1 MSKANEIEKYVLLFL
16 AENTTPQGAGAI
28 CSFLNKEKNINLGE
42 ATVGRILRKLEDKDL
57 VIKTGFRGRSLSIVG
72 KNYLEKLLSMQDKS
86 ESLHHF
92 GQVFFTK
99 AGTYVR
105 DILVARRA
113 LGSEAAALAAQ
124 NATKDDLED
133 MEKAL
138 LEMATLLHSNQS
150 MAMTDI
156 AFHRAIA
163 KASKNKVLE
172 TAMRVIRHGGQDSP
186 IVEKLRNRAGSVI
199 GSDHKKIYLAIKN
212 GESDKARHLMMEHLN
227 NIIKD
232 LDYVEH
238 KKGK

>member
-1 MSKANEIEKYVLLFL
+1 MNKINEITKYVLLFL
-16 AENTTPQGAGAI
+16 AENSTPQGAGAI
-28 CSFLNKEKNINLGE
+28 CSFLNKEKNIQLGE
-42 ATVGRILRKLEDKDL
+42 ATVGRILRKLQDEGL
-57 VIKTGFRGRSLSIVG
+57 VTKTGFRGRSLTTQG
-72 KNYLEKLLSMQDKS
+72 EHNLKELLSMEDKS

-113 LGSEAAALAAQ
+113 LESEAAALAAMY
-124 NATKDDLED
+124 ATQDDLED

-138 LEMATLLHSNQS
+138 LEMETLLHSKQS

-172 TAMRVIRHGGQDSP
+172 TAMQIIRHGGQDSP

-199 GSDHKKIYLAIKN
+199 GSDHKKIYLAIKS
-212 GESDKARHLMMEHLN
+212 GDSDKARHLMMEHLN

-238 KKGK
+238 EEDD